1 MESGYVWL
9 IIAVIFNVGANVL
22 LKYSSVTTS
31 GPSFFG
37 LLQSTLFYVAI
48 TLGAINFFMYGKALK
63 TISLA
68 ISYPIYTAGN
78 VILIVI
84 VSMLLLNEKVSSV
97 NLLGIVITT
106 LGIFLVTK

>member
-1 MESGYVWL
+1 MESGYLWL
-9 IIAVIFNVGANVL
+9 AIAVIFNVVANAL
-22 LKYSSVTTS
+22 LKYSSVNTS

-37 LLQSTLFYVAI
+37 QLQSTVFYIAI
-48 TLGAINFFMYGKALK
+48 ALAAINFFMYGKALK

-84 VSMLLLNEKVSSV
+84 VTILLLNEKVRP
-97 NLLGIVITT
+97 
-106 LGIFLVTK
+106 